1 MSVRGSRCN
10 ASSDSPQQRCF
21 PSPLSSS
28 QAFASFGEAYSVAPS
43 AANTHATH
51 MFQRVS
57 LSSPDRTSSRTK
69 KHMKMGS
76 YPVPLPNGL
85 AIFAVLPQHLVEHM
99 LFCCDLTAN
108 DLSALKNAAL
118 VENVLSLAY
127 ATEVAAAV
135 LVYAHPNGKA
145 LVENKLPSETWISLL
160 RYLQRLDGAAAP
172 MGQTE
177 VWSCGRND
185 LGQGVRPDHN
195 DQNALT
201 ATYRVASEAYE
212 FERSPANLIII
223 SAGSHHSVAVSELGV
238 LHVAGA
244 NHRGQLGLGDLS
256 LRTAWTPVVDL
267 KWARVAQVAC
277 GLVHTV
283 VLTGQG
289 LVLVTGANEFG
300 QLGLGNCA
308 QQTRFSKLELMPARM
323 IAAGNAH
330 TVVLLEDGTAW
341 GTGDNSRGQLGG
353 RRGGGRDKFAPIGCF
368 GRKVVRVACG
378 SDTTMLLTADN
389 MVLVTGKRH
398 GGLSVIGG
406 LGMSRVTHLSVGE
419 GFAVASTDES
429 EVAVS
434 LHRKRFHVTDELL
447 HISAASVSA
456 GLSHYA
462 ITTDDGCA
470 FATGTNTFGQIAA
483 GEMGLT
489 IEGSQNARV
498 IRPHRVSL
506 SRVQIPKGYRALRAA
521 AGMFHTLYLLE
532 KDPPCT

>member
-1 MSVRGSRCN
+1 MSLPASGCQS
-10 ASSDSPQQRCF
+10 SSDAPRQGCF
-21 PSPLSSS
+21 PSPTLHSRVHSCLKN
-28 QAFASFGEAYSVAPS
+28 AYFLTPHVTKL
-43 AANTHATH
+43 NATH
-51 MFQRVS
+51 VIQGR
-57 LSSPDRTSSRTK
+57 SSASSFTTSRRREQLE
-69 KHMKMGS
+69 MGS
-76 YPVPLPNGL
+76 YAAPWPNGL

-99 LFCCDLTAN
+99 LCCCNLTAG
-108 DLSALKNAAL
+108 DLASLKRAAL
-118 VENVLSLAY
+118 LENVQSLAY
-127 ATEVAAAV
+127 ATEVAAAA
-135 LVYAHPNGKA
+135 LVFAHPNGKA
-145 LVENKLPSETWISLL
+145 LTDNKLASETWISLL

-172 MGQTE
+172 RGHTE

-185 LGQGVRPDHN
+185 LGQGVRPNNN
-195 DQNALT
+195 DQNSLT
-201 ATYRVASEAYE
+201 PTYRVASEACE
-212 FERSPANLIII
+212 FETPAAKLIIV
-223 SAGSHHSVAVSELGV
+223 SAGFHHSAAVSELGT

-256 LRTAWTPVVDL
+256 LRSAWTPVLDL
-267 KWARVAQVAC
+267 KWTRIAQVAC
-277 GLVHTV
+277 GLGHTV

-289 LVLVTGANEFG
+289 FVLVTGANEFG
-300 QLGLGNCA
+300 QLGLGNRA
-308 QQTRFSKLELMPARM
+308 QQVRFSKLDLSPARM
-323 IAAGNAH
+323 IAAGNSH

-368 GRKVVRVACG
+368 GRKVVRIACG
-378 SDTTMLLTADN
+378 SDTTMLLTVDN

-434 LHRKRFHVTDELL
+434 THRKRFHVTDPLL

-506 SRVQIPKGYRALRAA
+506 SRVEIPKGYRALRAA

-532 KDPPCT
+532 REPSCT